1 MINNEK
7 RINSKSNSDSKSNK
21 FQLSFN
27 MNLRTKTLLIIGLT
41 ALLLILVVIN
51 SLFINSA
58 NILTDFSLINQPPSL
73 QHLFGTDWMGR
84 DMFTRTMKGLGL
96 SIQIGAGASIL
107 SSIIAI
113 VLAIVSSFNKYL
125 DSFVAWLVD
134 LFLSIPHIL
143 LIILISI
150 SLGGGALGVTLGVAF
165 THWTSL
171 TRVLRAEIKQIK
183 TSEYVKLSERF
194 GKSKFWIAKKH
205 ILPLVITQIVVGTI
219 LIFPH
224 AIMHEASVTF
234 LGFGL
239 SPHEPAIGIIL
250 SESMRYL
257 ATGNW
262 WLALFPGLALLI
274 IVLLFDVIGENIK
287 KLLDPTSA
295 NE

>member
-1 MINNEK
+1 MVNPNK
-7 RINSKSNSDSKSNK
+7 KSKNP
-21 FQLSFN
+21 LSR
-27 MNLRTKTLLIIGLT
+27 MNLRQKTLLTIGLT
-41 ALLLILVVIN
+41 VLILVLVIIS
-51 SLFINSA
+51 SLFTNAGDITTNFQA
-58 NILTDFSLINQPPSL
+58 MNKPPSFE
-73 QHLFGTDWMGR
+73 HLFGTDWMGR
-84 DMFTRTMKGLGL
+84 DMFTRTLKGLGL
-96 SIQIGAGASIL
+96 SVQIGAGASIL
-107 SSIIAI
+107 SSLIAI
-113 VLAIVSSFNKYL
+113 AMALMGSINKYL
-125 DSFVAWLVD
+125 DSLMSWLID

-150 SLGGGALGVTLGVAF
+150 GLGGGAFGVTIGVAV

-171 TRVLRAEIKQIK
+171 ARVLRAEIKQIQ
-183 TSEYVKLSERF
+183 TSDYVKLSERF
-194 GKSKFWIAKKH
+194 GKSKLWIARRH
-205 ILPLVITQIVVGTI
+205 ILPLVVTQIIVGTI

-250 SESMRYL
+250 SESMKYL

-274 IVLLFDVIGENIK
+274 LVLLFDIAGENIK
-287 KLLDPTSA
+287 KILDPTSA

>member
-1 MINNEK
+1 MVNPNK
-7 RINSKSNSDSKSNK
+7 KSRNP
-21 FQLSFN
+21 LSR
-27 MNLRTKTLLIIGLT
+27 MNLRQKTLLTIGLT
-41 ALLLILVVIN
+41 VLILVLVVIS
-51 SLFINSA
+51 SLFINSGDITTNFQA
-58 NILTDFSLINQPPSL
+58 MNKPPSFE
-73 QHLFGTDWMGR
+73 HLFGTDWMGR
-84 DMFTRTMKGLGL
+84 DMFTRTVKGLGL
-96 SIQIGAGASIL
+96 SVQIGAGASIL
-107 SSIIAI
+107 SSLIAI
-113 VLAIVSSFNKYL
+113 AMALMGSINKYL
-125 DSFVAWLVD
+125 DSLMSWLID

-150 SLGGGALGVTLGVAF
+150 GLGGGAFGVTIGVAV

-171 TRVLRAEIKQIK
+171 ARVLRAEIKQIQ
-183 TSEYVKLSERF
+183 TSDYVKLSERF
-194 GKSKFWIAKKH
+194 GKSKLWIARRH
-205 ILPLVITQIVVGTI
+205 ILPLVVTQIIVGTI

-250 SESMRYL
+250 SESMKYL

-274 IVLLFDVIGENIK
+274 LVLLFDIAGENIK
-287 KLLDPTSA
+287 KILDPTSA

>member
-1 MINNEK
+1 MVIKIAKE
-7 RINSKSNSDSKSNK
+7 NK
-21 FQLSFN
+21 FNL
-27 MNLRTKTLLIIGLT
+27 NLRTKTLLTIGIT
-41 ALLLILVVIN
+41 VLLFVVVIIN
-51 SLFINSA
+51 SLLIDSNS
-58 NILTDFSLINQPPSL
+58 ILTNFSIINQPPSFE
-73 QHLFGTDWMGR
+73 HIFGTDWMGR
-84 DMFTRTMKGLGL
+84 DMFIRTLKGLGL

-107 SSIIAI
+107 SSIIAVI
-113 VLAIVSSFNKYL
+113 LAILSSFNKYL
-125 DSFVAWLVD
+125 DTAVSWIVD
-134 LFLSIPHIL
+134 VFLSVPHIL

-150 SLGGGALGVTLGVAF
+150 GLGGGAFGVTIAVAF

-171 TRVLRAEIKQIK
+171 TRVLRAEIKQIQ
-183 TSEYVKLSERF
+183 TQDFVKLSEKL
-194 GKSKFWIAKKH
+194 GKSKWWIARKH
-205 ILPLVITQIVVGTI
+205 ILPLTITQIIVGTI

-274 IVLLFDVIGENIK
+274 IVLLFDVVGENIK
-287 KLLDPTSA
+287 KLLDPTNA